1 MKTNKSDYLNLNS
14 MNHILSEISRCDVIL
29 RCGKEKFIGMLY
41 DISIA
46 EPPIIK
52 CKGEYDFNYYL
63 MKVGEML
70 HVPCVEHK
78 LLVRELFDKVEVG
91 DDVPPEYYNV
101 LATVYAKLEK
111 FKDRDDDHENFKEKL
126 TRDLGNQIYPSEK
139 RHYKKVLQKTL
150 RRKELQQQRYEGD
163 IVKLFEEEL
172 KKLSEKFE
180 VNFRA
185 NHNAVFKTDEFYLET
200 IIKEYGLEFWQM
212 VFISQVDKKIII
224 GTRHFFKI
232 FDFSEAIIALEV
244 FKAFADECYTDLE
257 KNIID
262 FCEKTKTN
270 PRLCE
275 IAENTIKT
283 MLKMNYQETGIEY
296 GFYHDT
302 VMNAVYLRPAN
313 SSVMYALLIKH
324 QELLKSPMAF
334 KEAIRDP
341 KSMDPKIFCCK
352 EMKYNPRKLD
362 EKFRQKI
369 KEDN

>member
-1 MKTNKSDYLNLNS
+1 
-14 MNHILSEISRCDVIL
+14 MNHILLEISRCDVIL
-29 RCGKEKFIGMLY
+29 RCGDEKYIGLLY
-41 DISIA
+41 DDSIA
-46 EPPIIK
+46 DTPIVM

-78 LLVRELFDKVEVG
+78 LFVRDIFDKVETG
-91 DDVPPEYYNV
+91 DTVPPEYFNV
-101 LATVYAKLEK
+101 LATVYVNLEK
-111 FKDRDDDHENFKEKL
+111 FKNRDEDHENFREKL
-126 TRDLGNQIYPSEK
+126 IRDLGNQIYPSEK
-139 RHYKKVLQKTL
+139 RQYKKVLQKTL
-150 RRKELQQQRYEGD
+150 RKKELQQQRYEGD

-180 VNFRA
+180 VYFRV

-212 VFISQVDKKIII
+212 VFISKEDKKIII

-257 KNIID
+257 KNITD
-262 FCEKTKTN
+262 YCEKTKTN

-296 GFYHDT
+296 GFYRDT
-302 VMNAVYLRPAN
+302 VMNAVYLRPAK
-313 SSVMYALLIKH
+313 SSVMYALLIRH
-324 QELLKSPMAF
+324 
-334 KEAIRDP
+334 
-341 KSMDPKIFCCK
+341 
-352 EMKYNPRKLD
+352 
-362 EKFRQKI
+362 
-369 KEDN
+369 